1 MGDNMAY
8 KNSVFRFVADYPI
21 AAFFLVPIG
30 IKVVGSAVRMVS
42 NPNFAAWDTWHWDS
56 MGNVVTEGGDGA
68 DMMFRATSN
77 PQGPAPGTGTWETV
91 MPSPTQQ
98 PVRYD
103 PHYHDE
109 RWLFDPSIPEPAPR
123 AVSQKGIATEYDTT
137 IFAGVR
143 GLEKL
148 R

>member
-1 MGDNMAY
+1 MGDNMVY
-8 KNSVFRFVADYPI
+8 KSRVFQFVKEHPI
-21 AAFFLVPIG
+21 VAFFTIPIG
-30 IKVVGSAVRMVS
+30 ISLSGTATRMVTGLGS
-42 NPNFAAWDTWHWDS
+42 HHMVLDGL
-56 MGNVVTEGGDGA
+56 GNVVTEGGDGA

>member
-8 KNSVFRFVADYPI
+8 KNRVFDFVEDHPI
-21 AAFFLVPIG
+21 VSFFTVPIG
-30 IKVVGSAVRMVS
+30 ISLAGYFTRKVSGIGAL
-42 NPNFAAWDTWHWDS
+42 
-56 MGNVVTEGGDGA
+56 GNVVTEGGDAA
-68 DMMFRATSN
+68 DMTFRATSSA
-77 PQGPAPGTGTWETV
+77 PRGPGPGTGTWETI

-123 AVSQKGIATEYDTT
+123 AVSQKGIKTEYDTT
-137 IFAGVR
+137 IFAGVT
-143 GLEKL
+143 GLGKL
-148 R
+148 G